1 MLFGNLVNAII
12 PVPRARKNCMIIST
26 DNICK
31 NFSKSSF
38 NWKNFKVEK
47 ADNFAVKN
55 LSIEIDEGELVGFLG
70 PNGAGKT
77 TFLKILSGIM
87 YPTSGEAKVLEFV
100 PWERNYQLLS
110 QFSIVMGQKNQL
122 WWDLPAIDSFNMLK
136 EIYSISDTNYKNN
149 LEMLVELLGVNGYL
163 SRRPRNMSLGERMK
177 CELIASLLHDPK
189 ILFLDE
195 PTIGLDV
202 VSAQSIRNFIKTI
215 NIEKKCTIILTSHY
229 MGDVEELCKR
239 VIIIDKGTKIYDGQL
254 SRLKEKYAPKRKI
267 EIFLKT
273 LEDKKIFAKLKVE
286 KKIKE
291 NRGIILVDKSEIGKV
306 VKEVFS
312 KFNPEDIS
320 IGEIETAE
328 VITKI
333 FLEKR

>member
-1 MLFGNLVNAII
+1 MN
-12 PVPRARKNCMIIST
+12 IIST
-26 DNICK
+26 KNICK
-31 NFSKSSF
+31 NFYKSSF
-38 NWKNFKVEK
+38 NWKSFRLEK
-47 ADNFAVKN
+47 TDNIAVNN
-55 LSIEIDEGELVGFLG
+55 LSIDIEEGELVGFLG

-87 YPTSGEAKVLEFV
+87 YPTSGEAKVLGFV

-136 EIYSISDTNYKNN
+136 EIYSISNIDYKKN
-149 LEMLVELLGVNGYL
+149 LEMLVELLDIKEFL

-177 CELIASLLHDPK
+177 CELIASLLHEPK

-202 VSAQSIRNFIKTI
+202 VSSQNVRDFIKTI
-215 NIEKKCTIILTSHY
+215 NKEKKCTIILTSHY

-239 VIIIDKGTKIYDGQL
+239 VIIIDKGIKIYDGQL
-254 SRLKEKYAPKRKI
+254 SKLKEKYAPKRRI
-267 EIFLKT
+267 EIFLNS
-273 LEDKKIFAKLKVE
+273 LEDRESFAKIKVAKKIE
-286 KKIKE
+286 G
-291 NRGIILVDKSEIGKV
+291 NRGIILVNKNEIGRT
-306 VKEVFS
+306 VKEVFG

-320 IGEIETAE
+320 VGEIETSE
-328 VITKI
+328 VIAKI
-333 FLEKR
+333 FLENR

>member
-1 MLFGNLVNAII
+1 MLSGNLDKNVI
-12 PVPRARKNCMIIST
+12 PARRARKNMIIST
-26 DNICK
+26 KNISK
-31 NFSKSSF
+31 NFSKSEF
-38 NWKNFKVEK
+38 NWKTFKSEK
-47 ADNFAVKN
+47 TDNFAVNN
-55 LSIEIDEGELVGFLG
+55 LSIDIEEGELVGFLG

-87 YPTSGEAKVLEFV
+87 YPTSGTAEVLGFT
-100 PWERNYQLLS
+100 PWERDYQLLS

-136 EIYSISDTNYKNN
+136 EIYSISDEKFKNN
-149 LEMLVELLGVNGYL
+149 LNMLVELLDVGRFVNN
-163 SRRPRNMSLGERMK
+163 RPRTMSLGERMK

-202 VSAQSIRNFIKTI
+202 VSAQIIRDFIKKI
-215 NIEKKCTIILTSHY
+215 NREKKCTIILTSHY

-239 VIIIDKGTKIYDGQL
+239 VIIINKGEKIYDGEL
-254 SRLKEKYAPKRKI
+254 AKLKEKYAPKRRI
-267 EIFLKT
+267 QIYLNSV
-273 LEDKKIFAKLKVE
+273 EDKEAFAKIDSE
-286 KKIKE
+286 KKMEDNI
-291 NRGIILVDKSEIGKV
+291 GTILVDKKEIGQV

-320 IGEIETAE
+320 INEIETAE
-328 VITKI
+328 IISKI
-333 FLEKR
+333 FLENR